1 MVLHI
6 SENLVSENF
15 VKLTLSV
22 SQQLYLDGK
31 ELLDQKL
38 VLLFLSVT
46 CIFHEM
52 LKWKERES

>member
-31 ELLDQKL
+31 VLLDQEL
-38 VLLFLSVT
+38 VLPVLSVT

-52 LKWKERES
+52 LKWKKREP

>member
-31 ELLDQKL
+31 VLLDQEL
-38 VLLFLSVT
+38 VLPVLSVN
-46 CIFHEM
+46 CIFEM
-52 LKWKERES
+52 LKWKKREP